1 MMSSDGS
8 SSSDDNCCS
17 SDDNNDDFDSPTVK
31 SVDPNDNQNNVA
43 LNTEIKVTFDEKMD
57 ENTLDDGSLNIF
69 NLDTGVDPGVNA
81 NPSSK
86 SVTYTLDRQLEPG
99 TRYEAELDFNI
110 EDDNGN
116 FLDCSNSNDVD
127 SSCRWQ
133 FETTGS
139 SSANIELSPTSGPF
153 GTSVTC
159 FGYRICIQI
168 LMLS

>member
-1 MMSSDGS
+1 M
-8 SSSDDNCCS
+8 
-17 SDDNNDDFDSPTVK
+17 V

-57 ENTLDDGSLNIF
+57 EDTLDDGSLNIF
-69 NLDTGVDPGVNA
+69 NLDGGIDPGVNA

-99 TRYEAELDFNI
+99 TRYEAELDFGI
-110 EDDNGN
+110 EDEDGN
-116 FLDCSNSNDVD
+116 FLDCCNSNDVD

-139 SSANIELSPTSGPF
+139 SSGNIELSPTSGPF
-153 GTSVTC
+153 DTSVSVSRYQFCTE
-159 FGYRICIQI
+159 F
-168 LMLS
+168 